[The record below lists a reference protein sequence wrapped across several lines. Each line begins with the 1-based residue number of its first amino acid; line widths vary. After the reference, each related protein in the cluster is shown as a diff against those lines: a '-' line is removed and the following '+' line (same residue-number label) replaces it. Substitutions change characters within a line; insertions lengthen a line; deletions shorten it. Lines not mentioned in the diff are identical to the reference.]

1 RISLSRHSIEIAAD
15 VILAQSHS
23 SLGPLRGSK
32 PGGPERELC
41 HDVHGHN
48 GARSPRIRS
57 RGFGAVWKGRVCGGK
72 VLRERCY
79 GAGARYFMQE
89 SPDHSPPAS
98 GFSEVDLD
106 QVAGLSA
113 LVTLNQRVRG
123 SSP

>member
-1 RISLSRHSIEIAAD
+1 M
-15 VILAQSHS
+15 
-23 SLGPLRGSK
+23 
-32 PGGPERELC
+32 
-41 HDVHGHN
+41 
-48 GARSPRIRS
+48 
-57 RGFGAVWKGRVCGGK
+57 
-72 VLRERCY
+72 LRERCY

-106 QVAGLSA
+106 QVAGLSP